1 MAAKLRK
8 GDRVVVI
15 SGPERGHR
23 GEITKVIR
31 KEQRAV
37 VASLNFSV
45 RHRRESPG
53 KPAGIERFEAPIHL
67 SNLALIDPRDDLPT
81 RVGFRFVEKDGVRRR
96 VRFAKRS
103 GESIDG

>member
-31 KEQRAV
+31 KEQCAV

-53 KPAGIERFEAPIHL
+53 SL
-67 SNLALIDPRDDLPT
+67 LALSAS
-81 RVGFRFVEKDGVRRR
+81 RRR
-96 VRFAKRS
+96 STCRILR
-103 GESIDG
+103 